1 MKEIPLDNMKEI
13 KVEKGVVYILYN
25 DSTTLTIKEDVK
37 IIKGLRNKNLDG
49 PLVDHCI

>member
-13 KVEKGVVYILYN
+13 KVENGVVYILYN

-37 IIKGLRNKNLDG
+37 II
-49 PLVDHCI
+49 

>member
-1 MKEIPLDNMKEI
+1 MKEIPLNNMKEI
-13 KVEKGVVYILYN
+13 KVEKGVVYIVYN
-25 DSTTLTIKEDVK
+25 DGTTLTIKEDVK